1 MELIEGDA
9 LYRALLRRYS
19 RNPTGWSFAVAPAA
33 SHGFFD
39 AFVGGPDE
47 SWQLKLDT
55 IFKPSPIVLG
65 AKVEGGLSNRASIS
79 PLPFGFRKI
88 TPEGAMRL
96 QADPGN
102 TNNLLAFLA
111 STRPVAPRAGGS
123 YVEGPYLFADRA
135 VKMTE
140 TQEKLD
146 EKLSSQVLSLVRRR
160 YPSYG

>member
-1 MELIEGDA
+1 MELIEGEA
-9 LYRALLRRYS
+9 LYRALMRQYS
-19 RNPTGWSFAVAPAA
+19 KKPTGWSFAVAPAA

-39 AFVGGPDE
+39 AFVGSPGG

-55 IFKPSPIVLG
+55 IFKPSPIVMG
-65 AKVEGGLSNRASIS
+65 ARIEDLVPSPASIS
-79 PLPFGFRKI
+79 ALPFGFRTV
-88 TPEGAMRL
+88 TPEKAMQL
-96 QADPGN
+96 QAGSSDAK
-102 TNNLLAFLA
+102 NLLAFLA

-135 VKMTE
+135 MKLTE
-140 TQEKLD
+140 PQEKLD